1 MEYYLPD
8 YLTPLLTNP
17 TLQHLRSHA
26 TNWSS
31 SLSFSSIRTT
41 YLEPYL
47 ITPLSRLL
55 ASSTPDLVSVLL
67 LLVILVVSLKVLDYV
82 RRVIMFWV
90 MLAVRVVFYGSVV
103 ALGCYVYSVG
113 LEKAGRDLGWL
124 LGVLW
129 GFGEE
134 VLAGVESGRSPSG
147 RPGAGGYG
155 YGYGYRRDVPGYGGK
170 GRKGR

>member
-31 SLSFSSIRTT
+31 SFSSIRTT

-67 LLVILVVSLKVLDYV
+67 LLFVLVVSLKVLDYA
-82 RRVIMFWV
+82 RRVVMFWV
-90 MLAVRVVFYGSVV
+90 MLVVRVVFWGMLV

-113 LEKAGRDLGWL
+113 LEKAGRDLGWV

-134 VLAGVESGRSPSG
+134 VLAGVESGRAPAG
-147 RPGAGGYG
+147 GPGAGGYG
-155 YGYGYRRDVPGYGGK
+155 YRREAPRGYGAR

>member
-1 MEYYLPD
+1 M
-8 YLTPLLTNP
+8 
-17 TLQHLRSHA
+17 
-26 TNWSS
+26 
-31 SLSFSSIRTT
+31 SFSTIRTT

-67 LLVILVVSLKVLDYV
+67 LLLVLVVSLKVLDYM
-82 RRVIMFWV
+82 RRVVMFWV

-113 LEKAGRDLGWL
+113 VEKAGRDLGWL

-134 VLAGVESGRSPSG
+134 ILAGVENGRSPSG
-147 RPGAGGYG
+147 GAGAGGYR
-155 YGYGYRRDVPGYGGK
+155 YGYGYRRDVPGYGGRGKK
-170 GRKGR
+170 GR